1 MASAGTVRPA
11 VFLAYITVALAFR
24 GALVAPLRARRPPA
38 PRAFAVSVTAEE
50 ALAVLDGAIDTA
62 EDAALHLRRLVRGT
76 PAASTLQADF
86 ADDTDPRPRLVILGS
101 GWAAHALIKVIDTDT
116 WRVLVVSPR
125 NYFVFTPM
133 LAATSVGTVEYRSIT
148 EPIREANPECSFVEG
163 LATDIDVERRRV
175 SVALSARAAANGADA
190 GARADGAAD
199 VPRQY
204 DVPYDVLAF
213 ACGVEA
219 AAASVPGAAEYC
231 FRLKDVED
239 AQQLRRAV
247 GDPFEADLHTPTH
260 CAHLSHCALAYVRTR
275 WATSSSER
283 SCPGPRRWSARGSS
297 TSWWSAAVR
306 RASNTRA
313 NSPISSRTS
322 SRANT
327 LRSPASRRSSS
338 YTHRTRCCRCSTANC
353 ATLRANRLYP
363 EGLR

>member
-1 MASAGTVRPA
+1 MAAAGTVRPA

-24 GALVAPLRARRPPA
+24 GALVAPLRASRPPT
-38 PRAFAVSVTAEE
+38 PRASAVAVTAEE

-86 ADDTDPRPRLVILGS
+86 ADDSDPRPRLVILGS
-101 GWAAHALIKVIDTDT
+101 GWAAHALIKVIDTNT

-175 SVALSARAAANGADA
+175 SVALSARAAANGGSAR
-190 GARADGAAD
+190 ARADGAAD
-199 VPRQY
+199 VSHQY

-219 AAASVPGAAEYC
+219 AAASVPGAAEHC

-247 GDPFEADLHTPTH
+247 GDLFERALVPGTLPAERTRLLTFVVVGGGPTGVEYTGELTDFIADVVTRQYP
-260 CAHLSHCALAYVRTR
+260 ALAGVASVKLIHAQDSLLPMFDGELRDVAR
-275 WATSSSER
+275 QSIESRGVEVIA
-283 SCPGPRRWSARGSS
+283 RRDSIKLCDECDD
-297 TSWWSAAVR
+297 T
-306 RASNTRA
+306 
-313 NSPISSRTS
+313 ID
-322 SRANT
+322 
-327 LRSPASRRSSS
+327 
-338 YTHRTRCCRCSTANC
+338 
-353 ATLRANRLYP
+353 
-363 EGLR
+363 